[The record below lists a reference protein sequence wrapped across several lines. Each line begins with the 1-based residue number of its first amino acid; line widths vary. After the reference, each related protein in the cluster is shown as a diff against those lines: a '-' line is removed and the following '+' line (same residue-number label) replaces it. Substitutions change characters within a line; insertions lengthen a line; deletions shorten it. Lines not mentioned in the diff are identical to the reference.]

1 MGIFFKSD
9 GLKSYH
15 LTGSSEQ
22 VVQFSHT
29 TAFRAAGESQVGSA
43 ISSLYGNDGT
53 YTDAIFLSSDGTKLY
68 ILYTDFITVTQSGD
82 GNQGYLK
89 QFTLS
94 TAWLLSS
101 INTTPVHT
109 MTLPRGNEWS
119 VTGGYSGR
127 QRWSGLEFNSA
138 GTSFHLL
145 RYEDNGLGTGSI
157 ESVTFK
163 VDYSLS
169 TAWALN
175 SNSLTSTTEIAYSSV
190 TGYGGQCS
198 GFHEMSGGE
207 FVLSMGGQ
215 FIQLSSI
222 SDTTANFTS
231 SLGAG
236 SFFFS
241 TDETLL
247 LQSNTSCG
255 TVDTE
260 IETNYSAAS
269 SDTTA
274 PTAPTFLFSSSIT
287 SSGFD
292 LSWVASSDNVA
303 VTGYRLYRGGFIY
316 ATLGNVTSTVVTGQT
331 ASSTNSWTLK
341 AFDAANNESASS
353 SALSVTQSNQFTA
366 FSSSTGNNS
375 QSTACGLTVNQTYYH
390 DGTGSIPAVG
400 DNVYSDSAGTTGLAR
415 NHYNYAFGTYHI
427 QTGGTTIDS
436 TDTCGL

>member
-1 MGIFFKSD
+1 MQ
-9 GLKSYH
+9 L
-15 LTGSSEQ
+15 
-22 VVQFSHT
+22 SHT
-29 TAFRAAGESQVGSA
+29 TAFRDAGSSQVGSA

-53 YTDAIFLSSDGTKLY
+53 YTDALFLSSDGTKLY
-68 ILYTDFITVTQSGD
+68 ILYTDFITVNQAGD

-109 MTLPRGNEWS
+109 ITLPRGNEWS

-145 RYEDNGLGTGSI
+145 RYEDNGGGIGSI

-163 VDYSLS
+163 VNYSLS
-169 TAWALN
+169 FAWTL
-175 SNSLTSTTEIAYSSV
+175 SSSSLTSTTEIAYSSV
-190 TGYGGQCS
+190 TGYGGTCS
-198 GFHEMSGGE
+198 GYHTMSGGE
-207 FVLSMGGQ
+207 VVLSMGGQ

-231 SLGAG
+231 SLAAG

-247 LQSNTSCG
+247 LQSNVSCG

-260 IETNYSAAS
+260 IETNYSASS

-274 PTAPTFLFSSSIT
+274 PTAPTFLFAT
-287 SSGFD
+287 SVNQTGFS
-292 LSWVASSDNVA
+292 LSWVASTDNVA
-303 VTGYRLYRGGFIY
+303 VTGYKLYRNGFIY
-316 ATLGNVTSTVVTGQT
+316 ASFGNVTSTTVTGQT
-331 ASSTNSWTLK
+331 SGSTNSWTVK
-341 AFDAANNESASS
+341 AFDAADNLSASS
-353 SALSVTQSNQFTA
+353 SATSVTQSSGLTA
-366 FSSSTGNNS
+366 FLSSTGHFR
-375 QSTACGLTVNQTYYH
+375 QDTACGLLHNQTYYH
-390 DGTGSIPAVG
+390 DGTGSIPVTG
-400 DNVYSDSAGTTGLAR
+400 DNVYSDSAGTVGLAR
-415 NHYNYAFGTYHI
+415 NHYFYAFGTYHI

-436 TDTCGL
+436 TDVCF

>member
-1 MGIFFKSD
+1 MGIFYKSD

-22 VVQFSHT
+22 VVQLSHT
-29 TAFRAAGESQVGSA
+29 TAFRDAGSSQVGSA

-68 ILYTDFITVTQSGD
+68 ILYTDFITVNQAGD

-109 MTLPRGNEWS
+109 ITLPRGNEWS

-145 RYEDNGLGTGSI
+145 RYEDNGGGIGSI

-163 VDYSLS
+163 VNYSLS
-169 TAWALN
+169 FAWTL
-175 SNSLTSTTEIAYSSV
+175 SSSSLTSTTEIAYSSV
-190 TGYGGQCS
+190 TGYGGTCS
-198 GFHEMSGGE
+198 GYHTMSGGE
-207 FVLSMGGQ
+207 VVLSMGGQ

-231 SLGAG
+231 SLAAG

-247 LQSNTSCG
+247 LQSNVSCG

-260 IETNYSAAS
+260 IETNYSASS

-274 PTAPTFLFSSSIT
+274 PTAPTFLFVSSIT
-287 SSGFD
+287 QTGFN
-292 LSWVASSDNVA
+292 LTWTASTDNVA
-303 VTGYRLYRGGFIY
+303 VTGYRLYRGAFLY
-316 ATLGNVTSTVVTGQT
+316 AVLGNVTSTTVTGQT
-331 ASSTNSWTLK
+331 ASATNSWTLR
-341 AFDAANNESASS
+341 AFDAATNLSASS
-353 SALSVTQSNQFTA
+353 AARSVTQTGSITA
-366 FSSSTGNNS
+366 FSSSTGHFS
-375 QSTACGLTVNQTYYH
+375 QSTACGLLHNQTYYH
-390 DGTGSIPAVG
+390 DGTGSIPVTG
-400 DNVYSDSAGTTGLAR
+400 DNVYSDSAGTVGLAR
-415 NHYNYAFGTYHI
+415 NHYFYAFGTYHI

-436 TDTCGL
+436 TDVCF

>member
-9 GLKSYH
+9 GLKSYR

-22 VVQFSHT
+22 VIQLAHT
-29 TAFRAAGESQVGSA
+29 TAFRDAGSSQVGSA

-68 ILYTDFITVTQSGD
+68 ILYTDFITVNQAGD

-138 GTSFHLL
+138 GTSFHIL
-145 RYEDNGLGTGSI
+145 RYEDNGGGIGSI

-163 VDYSLS
+163 ADYSLS
-169 TAWALN
+169 SAWTLS
-175 SNSLTSTTEIAYSSV
+175 SNSLTSTTEIAYSSI

-215 FIQLSSI
+215 FIQLTSI

-231 SLGAG
+231 SLAAG

-247 LQSNTSCG
+247 IQANTSCG

-274 PTAPTFLFSSSIT
+274 PTAPLFLFATSIT
-287 SSGFD
+287 QTTFS
-292 LSWVASSDNVA
+292 LSWVASTDNVA
-303 VTGYRLYRGGFIY
+303 VTGYKVYKGGALYS
-316 ATLGNVTSTVVTGQT
+316 TLGNVTSTTVTGQT
-331 ASSTNSWTLK
+331 ASATNSWTVK
-341 AFDAANNESASS
+341 AFDAAGNLSASS
-353 SALSVTQSNQFTA
+353 SATSVTQSSGLTA
-366 FSSSTGNNS
+366 FLSSTGHFN
-375 QSTACGLTVNQTYYH
+375 QSTACGLTNNQTYYH
-390 DGTGSIPAVG
+390 DGISSIPVVG
-400 DNVYSDSAGTTGLAR
+400 DNVYSNSAGTTGLGR
-415 NHYNYAFGTYHI
+415 NHYFYGFGTYHI

-436 TDTCGL
+436 IAICF

>member
-22 VVQFSHT
+22 VVQFAHT

-68 ILYTDFITVTQSGD
+68 ILYTDFITVNQPGD

-101 INTTPVHT
+101 INTTPAHT

-127 QRWSGLEFNSA
+127 QRWSGLEFNST

-145 RYEDNGLGTGSI
+145 RYEDNGLGIGSI

-163 VDYSLS
+163 ADYSLS
-169 TAWALN
+169 IAWALG

-215 FIQLSSI
+215 FIQLTSI

-241 TDETLL
+241 TDESLL
-247 LQSNTSCG
+247 LQANTSCG

-260 IETNYSAAS
+260 IETNYSAS
-269 SDTTA
+269 SDTTS
-274 PTAPTFLFSSSIT
+274 PTAPNFLFASSIT
-287 SSGFD
+287 QTGFNLTWQSST
-292 LSWVASSDNVA
+292 DNVA
-303 VTGYRLYRGGFIY
+303 VTGYRLYRGAFLY

-331 ASSTNSWTLK
+331 ASATNSWTLR
-341 AFDAANNESASS
+341 ALDAATNLSASS
-353 SALSVTQSNQFTA
+353 SALSITQTGSITA
-366 FSSSTGNNS
+366 FSSSTGSNS
-375 QSTACGLTVNQTYYH
+375 QSTACGLLHNQTYYH
-390 DGTGSIPAVG
+390 DGTGSIPVTG
-400 DNVYSDSAGTTGLAR
+400 DNVYSNAAGTIGLAR
-415 NHYNYAFGTYHI
+415 NHYFYAFGTYHI

-436 TDTCGL
+436 TDVCF

>member
-1 MGIFFKSD
+1 MGLFFKSD
-9 GLKSYH
+9 GLKSYR

-22 VVQFSHT
+22 VIQISHT
-29 TAFRAAGESQVGSA
+29 TAFREAGSSQVGSA
-43 ISSLYGNDGT
+43 ISSLYGTDGT

-68 ILYTDFITVTQSGD
+68 ILYTDFITVNQSGD

-119 VTGGYSGR
+119 VTGGYSNR

-145 RYEDNGLGTGSI
+145 RYEDNGLGAGSV

-163 VDYSLS
+163 ADYSLS
-169 TAWALN
+169 SAWTLS

-207 FVLSMGGQ
+207 FILSMGGQ

-231 SLGAG
+231 SLASGA
-236 SFFFS
+236 FFFS
-241 TDETLL
+241 TDESLL
-247 LQSNTSCG
+247 LQASISCG

-260 IETNYSAAS
+260 IETNYSAS

-274 PTAPTFLFSSSIT
+274 PTAPTFLFASSIT
-287 SSGFD
+287 QTGFNF
-292 LSWVASSDNVA
+292 SWTASSDNVA
-303 VTGYRLYRGGFIY
+303 VTGYKIYKGGVLYS
-316 ATLGNVTSTVVTGQT
+316 TLGNVTSTTVTGQT
-331 ASSTNSWTLK
+331 AGSTNSWTVK
-341 AFDAANNESASS
+341 AFDAAGNLSASS
-353 SALSVTQSNQFTA
+353 SAYSVTQVGSLTS
-366 FSSSTGNNS
+366 FSSSTGSNN
-375 QSTACGLTVNQTYYH
+375 QTTACGLTINQTYYH
-390 DGTGSIPAVG
+390 DGNNAIPVTG
-400 DNVYSDSAGTTGLAR
+400 DNVYSNALGTIGLAR

-427 QTGGTTIDS
+427 QTGGTEIDS
-436 TDTCGL
+436 TDTCF